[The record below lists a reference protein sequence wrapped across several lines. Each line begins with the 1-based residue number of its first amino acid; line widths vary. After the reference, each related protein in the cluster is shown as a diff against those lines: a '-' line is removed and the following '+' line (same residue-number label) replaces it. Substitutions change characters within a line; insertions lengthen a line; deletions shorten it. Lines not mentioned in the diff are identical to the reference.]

1 MASNKCFNDDLINA
15 TLNVR
20 SFDLKVISDTIP
32 YQSPIKA
39 NLENVTRYDGF
50 FFRRP

>member
-20 SFDLKVISDTIP
+20 SFVLKEISDTIP
-32 YQSPIKA
+32 ITNQGQSGKCH
-39 NLENVTRYDGF
+39 
-50 FFRRP
+50 